1 MRKQEKRG
9 KYYIIAVLVWSMTV
23 MAACGEVPLDETLDS
38 FYTGWVDGIED
49 TVLGH
54 TEMFGEDEA
63 DRQETKPDQT
73 VHLTDET
80 TLNQKVTDQTQN
92 VPERANSFLMKE
104 ATEFAYDTLTL
115 MQQEWYRQI
124 ADSLGTMAEETRLNL
139 SVLTEGVREEDID
152 LIFQCVMMDHPELFF
167 VEGYTYTKYTKGE
180 SIAAI
185 AFKGTWNMSREEAEQ
200 RKILIDS
207 AVAPILAEAA
217 RCENDYERVKYVYE
231 TIIQNTEY
239 DMQAPDNQ
247 NIYSV
252 FVSGRSVCQGYAKA
266 TQYLLNRLGM
276 EATLVQ
282 GVVDTGEK
290 HAWDLVKVSGS
301 YYYVDTTWGDASYQM
316 EGEAPDWGMPEI
328 NYDYLC
334 INTEQLLRTHTLD
347 MPVPLPYCV
356 DVRDNYYVKEGA
368 VFDSYDTVKLQE
380 LFDRRA
386 ASGRRDV
393 ALRCTSL
400 SCYLEM
406 QEALI
411 ERQEIFE
418 YLDNHGEQVA
428 YSLDDKQQTM
438 TFWMTNE

>member
-356 DVRDNYYVKEGA
+356 DVRDNYYVREGIYFTEVNSEQLREA
-368 VFDSYDTVKLQE
+368 FANAYDNVRDTVSIKCADSLVFSDME
-380 LFDRRA
+380 RYLIDEEHIFDYLRGNSKVNYIKMEDRNLFL
-386 ASGRRDV
+386 V
-393 ALRCTSL
+393 
-400 SCYLEM
+400 YL
-406 QEALI
+406 
-411 ERQEIFE
+411 
-418 YLDNHGEQVA
+418 N
-428 YSLDDKQQTM
+428 
-438 TFWMTNE
+438 